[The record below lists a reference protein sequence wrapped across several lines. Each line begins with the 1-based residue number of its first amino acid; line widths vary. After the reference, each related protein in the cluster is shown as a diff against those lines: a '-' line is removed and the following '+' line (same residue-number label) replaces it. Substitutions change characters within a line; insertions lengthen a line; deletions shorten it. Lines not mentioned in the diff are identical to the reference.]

1 MHERMIMTD
10 NRNNAF
16 FFMVFVFYDIQMYK
30 VFLIFH
36 KEKNIK
42 TGQLGFKGK
51 SIELNLEFSVPF
63 IEFLRAFCR
72 VFEAKN

>member
-1 MHERMIMTD
+1 
-10 NRNNAF
+10 
-16 FFMVFVFYDIQMYK
+16 MVFVFYDIQMYK

-42 TGQLGFKGK
+42 TGHLGFKGE
-51 SIELNLEFSVPF
+51 SIELNFEFFVSF

>member
-1 MHERMIMTD
+1 
-10 NRNNAF
+10 
-16 FFMVFVFYDIQMYK
+16 MYK

-42 TGQLGFKGK
+42 TGHLEFKGE
-51 SIELNLEFSVPF
+51 SIELNFEFFVSF

-72 VFEAKN
+72 VFEAKNRVLKTGGLIKQQSRTFWVRLCLI